1 MRDLEFMLKKLKNIQ
16 WWKVIVFIA
25 FYIGVLCTFKYVIL
39 ISVVDGISMESTLHD
54 SDILFGTR
62 NTSNIKRGDIIMFSR
77 YDNSDNL
84 VKRVIGVEGD
94 KIKILDNSVYLNNK
108 KLEESYIKER
118 MITNNM
124 DEITVSKGTVFV
136 LGDNRN
142 NSLDSR
148 SSDVGLV
155 NIDTQVF
162 GVSRLNLTKIFK
174 SNTVVKIVGLV
185 IIGIFSVFIDF
196 ILSIKPRKK
205 GENEN
210 VLSVENTGDTDN
222 NT

>member
-1 MRDLEFMLKKLKNIQ
+1 MLKKLKNIQ
-16 WWKVIVFIA
+16 WWKVIVFIT

-77 YDNSDNL
+77 NDNSDNL

-94 KIKILDNSVYLNNK
+94 KIKIIDNSVYLNDK

-118 MITNNM
+118 MITDNM
-124 DEITVSKGTVFV
+124 DEMTVSKGTVFV

-174 SNTVVKIVGLV
+174 SNTVVKIIGLV
-185 IIGIFSVFIDF
+185 IIGIFSVFTDF

-210 VLSVENTGDTDN
+210 VLSVESTGGTDN